1 MGLSYADH
9 VGRNV
14 LWAVWYGASAAAAV
28 AVAFPEFAAS
38 QSGID
43 IPVLEPTS
51 ARPAVLL
58 ALVCVWLLGPFFGGN
73 TGAAFDLHGYQKEY
87 LGRLAEANGLR
98 GGDAEARVLRTL
110 VENAMGS
117 AGVREAIFGTFQC
130 VHCGSKNPPDWVKNG
145 MGKESHPLAVGN
157 AAVSFLSQE
166 ILLPVGPPG
175 PNKKVQEGP
184 KRSDQHKAA
193 RTVIDWSIKE
203 FGDSPSNGCMDLA
216 ALKAKH
222 DK

>member
-1 MGLSYADH
+1 M
-9 VGRNV
+9 
-14 LWAVWYGASAAAAV
+14 
-28 AVAFPEFAAS
+28 
-38 QSGID
+38 
-43 IPVLEPTS
+43 
-51 ARPAVLL
+51 
-58 ALVCVWLLGPFFGGN
+58 
-73 TGAAFDLHGYQKEY
+73 
-87 LGRLAEANGLR
+87 
-98 GGDAEARVLRTL
+98 LRTL

-130 VHCGSKNPPDWVKNG
+130 VHCGSKNPPDWIKNG
-145 MGKESHPLAVGN
+145 MGKESHALAVGN
-157 AAVSFLSQE
+157 DAVSFLSQE